1 MDKLTS
7 SLHWT
12 PMLAVF
18 GTSGGSV
25 ELKESGSLSFLQ
37 VVVHLSN
44 MWKVVLLA
52 LCTVLAVRGLAKGAP
67 FQPEEKWK
75 PLDNP
80 RNRDLFFRTLQAY
93 FLGRGLDL
101 RKFPATFTM
110 NNEGP
115 RPVMFYSD
123 PIASAFADYE
133 ERRNSFPNY
142 FKG

>member
-1 MDKLTS
+1 MIRSTPLDCHAFSFVASDS
-7 SLHWT
+7 S
-12 PMLAVF
+12 V
-18 GTSGGSV
+18 G
-25 ELKESGSLSFLQ
+25 LKEPGSLSFIQRSVDLF
-37 VVVHLSN
+37 N
-44 MWKVVLLA
+44 MWKVVLLG
-52 LCTVLAVRGLAKGAP
+52 LYVVLAVRGLAKGAP

-93 FLGRGLDL
+93 FSGRGLDL
-101 RKFPATFTM
+101 RKLPATFTM
-110 NNEGP
+110 NNDGP

-133 ERRNSFPNY
+133 ERKNSFPNV

>member
-1 MDKLTS
+1 
-7 SLHWT
+7 
-12 PMLAVF
+12 
-18 GTSGGSV
+18 
-25 ELKESGSLSFLQ
+25 
-37 VVVHLSN
+37 
-44 MWKVVLLA
+44 MWKAVLLT
-52 LCTVLAVRGLAKGAP
+52 LYTVLAVRGLAKCAP
-67 FQPEEKWK
+67 YQPEEKWK

-93 FLGRGLDL
+93 FSGRGLDL

-123 PIASAFADYE
+123 PVASAFADYE